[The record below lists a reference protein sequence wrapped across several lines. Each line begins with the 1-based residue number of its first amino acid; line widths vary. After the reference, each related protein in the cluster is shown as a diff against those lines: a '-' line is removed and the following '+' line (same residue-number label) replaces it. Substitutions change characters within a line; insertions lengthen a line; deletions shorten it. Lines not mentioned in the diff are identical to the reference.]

1 MNMACFIVPMGL
13 GIITTLLARF
23 FPKRLNINWLNAM
36 LWGAVAMLMVEHVA
50 HGEIIPYP
58 PFLTAGIMEVLPE
71 MLSVGGPMTLVSASV
86 WALLTAAND
95 VITRKGAIVNFS
107 RIIGFR
113 Q

>member
-1 MNMACFIVPMGL
+1 MACFLVPMGL

-23 FPKRLNINWLNAM
+23 FPKRLNISWLNAM

-58 PFLTAGIMEVLPE
+58 PFLTAGILEVLPE
-71 MLSVGGPMTLVSASV
+71 MLSVGGPMTLASV
-86 WALLTAAND
+86 SFWALLTAGNEL
-95 VITRKGAIVNFS
+95 IS
-107 RIIGFR
+107 RRGSLAGLNRIMGFR

>member
-1 MNMACFIVPMGL
+1 MACFIVPMGL

-36 LWGAVAMLMVEHVA
+36 LWGATAMLMVEHVA

-58 PFLTAGIMEVLPE
+58 PFLTVGIMEALPE
-71 MLSVGGPMTLVSASV
+71 MLRVGGPMTIVSTSI
-86 WALLTAAND
+86 WALLAAAND
-95 VITRKGAIVNFS
+95 IMNRKGGLAGFS
-107 RIIGFR
+107 RITGIH